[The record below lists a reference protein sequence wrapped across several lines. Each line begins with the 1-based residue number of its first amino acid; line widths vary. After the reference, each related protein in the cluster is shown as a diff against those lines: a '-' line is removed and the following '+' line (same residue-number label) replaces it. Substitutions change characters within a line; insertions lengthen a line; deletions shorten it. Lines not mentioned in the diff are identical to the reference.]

1 MATALYDPAVRG
13 SLRRS
18 TELVRISAFRALKVR
33 YRGTALGIL
42 WSFFNPVLMTAVY
55 TTIFGTAFKEYY
67 DGSVAR
73 YVLSAFVGLV
83 AVTFFMNATND
94 ALPSVV
100 ANGSLLNKIALPP
113 IIFPIASVAAN
124 IFQQGVTTFPIV
136 FVISMVVTHDPLRVA
151 LVPVVLA
158 ALVLLTAGISLLLAT
173 LFVYFRDLPHLWA
186 IMGFIL
192 WLTSPLFY
200 PIDVVNTQIRPWYN
214 LNPLG
219 QAIMALREVTITRGP
234 IHFTHIAA
242 VIAAAVV
249 FGAAGAWFFRVSR
262 RDFMD
267 LI

>member
-1 MATALYDPAVRG
+1 
-13 SLRRS
+13 
-18 TELVRISAFRALKVR
+18 
-33 YRGTALGIL
+33 
-42 WSFFNPVLMTAVY
+42 
-55 TTIFGTAFKEYY
+55 
-67 DGSVAR
+67 
-73 YVLSAFVGLV
+73 
-83 AVTFFMNATND
+83 VTFFMNATND